1 MTSVK
6 RAEDYFC
13 WREIGIAGDRSCE
26 LLSRYVHCRNC
37 PQYSNLGRT
46 LFDREMPDDYRRE
59 VSEELAAASTAVA
72 EDSMSV
78 LVLRVGSEWFGL
90 RSLVFHEVVA
100 HQKAYVLPFRSGAL
114 LAGLV
119 NVNGELLL
127 CVSLEAA
134 LGLPAEEKTES
145 GGRPRL
151 CVVGNG
157 RERFAFGVDEI
168 LGVRRVSCARL
179 RPVPV
184 TLAKSPSAQTA
195 SCFELEGHN
204 VGLIDEQRLFN
215 SLDRSL
221 RW

>member
-1 MTSVK
+1 MTSANQGV
-6 RAEDYFC
+6 DYLC
-13 WREIGIAGDRSCE
+13 WHEIGIAGDRSCE
-26 LLSRYVHCRNC
+26 LLNRYVHCRNC

-46 LFDREMPDDYRRE
+46 IFDREMPVDYRRE
-59 VSEELAAASTAVA
+59 ASEELAAASTAVA
-72 EDSMSV
+72 EDSLSV
-78 LVLRVGSEWFGL
+78 LVLRVGPEWFAL
-90 RSLVFHEVVA
+90 RSLVFHEVAA

-119 NVNGELLL
+119 NINGELLL
-127 CVSLEAA
+127 CISLEAA
-134 LGLPAEEKTES
+134 LGLPVEGKVNA

-168 LGVRRVSCARL
+168 LDVRRVPRAQL

-195 SCFELEGHN
+195 SCFELDGRN
-204 VGLIDEQRLFN
+204 IGLIDEQRLFD

>member
-1 MTSVK
+1 MTSANQG
-6 RAEDYFC
+6 RDYFC

-37 PQYSNLGRT
+37 PQYSSLGRT
-46 LFDREMPDDYRRE
+46 LFDREMPGDYRRE
-59 VSEELAAASTAVA
+59 VSEELAATAASLA
-72 EDSMSV
+72 EDAVSV
-78 LVLRVGSEWFGL
+78 LVLRVGSEWFAL
-90 RSLVFHEVVA
+90 RSRVFHEVAA

-114 LAGLV
+114 LTGLV

-127 CVSLEAA
+127 CISLEAA
-134 LGLPAEEKTES
+134 LGLPAEEKTKS
-145 GGRPRL
+145 GGRLRL

-157 RERFAFGVDEI
+157 RERIAFGVDEI
-168 LGVRRVSCARL
+168 LGVRRVPCARL

-195 SCFELEGHN
+195 SCFELDGHDI
-204 VGLIDEQRLFN
+204 GLIDEQRLFD

>member
-1 MTSVK
+1 MTSVN
-6 RAEDYFC
+6 RAEDYLC
-13 WREIGIAGDRSCE
+13 WGEIGIAGDRSCE
-26 LLSRYVHCRNC
+26 VLSRYVHCRNC
-37 PQYSNLGRT
+37 PQYSNRGRT

-59 VSEELAAASTAVA
+59 VSEELAAATAAVVEA
-72 EDSMSV
+72 TVSV
-78 LVLRVGSEWFGL
+78 LVLRVGSEWFAL
-90 RSLVFHEVVA
+90 RSLVFHEITA
-100 HQKAYVLPFRSGAL
+100 YQKAYVLPFRSGTL

-119 NVNGELLL
+119 NINGELLL

-134 LGLPAEEKTES
+134 LGLPAEEKTKP

-195 SCFELEGHN
+195 SCFELDDHN

>member
-1 MTSVK
+1 MTS
-6 RAEDYFC
+6 ANQGGDYLC

-26 LLSRYVHCRNC
+26 LLSRHVHCRNC
-37 PQYSNLGRT
+37 PQYSAIGRS

-59 VSEELAAASTAVA
+59 ISEELATASA
-72 EDSMSV
+72 EVVEDTVSV
-78 LVLRVGSEWFGL
+78 LVLRVGSEWFAL
-90 RSLVFHEVVA
+90 RSLVFQEITA
-100 HQKAYVLPFRSGAL
+100 YQKPYVLPFRSGAL
-114 LAGLV
+114 LAGLA

-127 CVSLEAA
+127 CISLEAA
-134 LGLPAEEKTES
+134 LGLPAEEKKKS

-168 LGVRRVSCARL
+168 LGVRRVPRDQLC
-179 RPVPV
+179 PVPV

-195 SCFELEGHN
+195 SCFELDGHDI
-204 VGLIDEQRLFN
+204 GLIDEQRLFD